1 MLLDGKTHI
10 YEVVLPKEKRK
21 GKKKKGKPKSNKP
34 VDLATNL

>member
-10 YEVVLPKEKRK
+10 YEVVLSKEKRK
-21 GKKKKGKPKSNKP
+21 KKKKGKPKSDKP

>member
-10 YEVVLPKEKRK
+10 YEVVLSKEKR
-21 GKKKKGKPKSNKP
+21 KKKKGKPKSDKP